1 MDIAETKQGIDQAIR
16 TWTNALKFNNSPI
29 VQLGTSSFKAQ
40 KYFSDYD
47 LFSPVNNRN
56 ITPDR
61 SCQEIKKI
69 ISNVEKLPDI
79 WFIELKIQ
87 NKDGSKEKFF
97 KPDIDCKKFVKA
109 VKVLDYIKFDFV
121 VFIRETQKLTELSVI
136 YSFSDMPPKEDLIKA
151 IKADYDYYKGE
162 GNIYKALKRAFSIYR
177 LKGNKEKMVEISS
190 LFNSY
195 AGLAYTISSNLKAI
209 KLILESGVSG
219 DDIEKKVK
227 VNLQDISN
235 DIELPLTTEK
245 EIDIAIKEVDKIISS
260 LTKEWLKSHKSVLL

>member
-1 MDIAETKQGIDQAIR
+1 MDIAETKKGIDNSIR
-16 TWTNALKFNNSPI
+16 EWVNALKFNGSPI

-56 ITPDR
+56 ITPKK

-69 ISNVEKLPDI
+69 LSNLKRLNDI

-97 KPDIDCKKFVKA
+97 KPDIDCVKFEKAIKK
-109 VKVLDYIKFDFV
+109 LDYIKFDFV
-121 VFIRETQKLTELSVI
+121 VFIRETQKLTELSII

-177 LKGNKEKMVEISS
+177 LRGNKEKMVEISS
-190 LFNSY
+190 LFNSP

-209 KLILESGVSG
+209 KLILENGVSG
-219 DDIEKKVK
+219 NDIDKKVK

-235 DIELPLTTEK
+235 DIDLPLTTEK
-245 EIDIAIKEVDKIISS
+245 QIDIAIKETDKLITNQ
-260 LTKEWLKSHKSVLL
+260 TKEWLKSHKSVLL